1 MLISPAVLAL
11 NGVSFTVTL
20 MLALAAGFALQVV
33 RHWDITSG
41 SERQL
46 ELERR
51 TYLIAT
57 LVTWSFAAAAISLL
71 LFVYNAEQMATQF
84 VGAMC
89 ATGVLNA
96 HPFGWPTLFLKIL
109 IFFTGA
115 AWLMLNRLDNQAP
128 DYPLIRVK
136 YWILLGL
143 LPLVALEA
151 GVQLRYFLGL
161 DPDVITSCC
170 GSLFTAEG
178 AGVAATVSALE
189 PAWSLAAMYGLGLI
203 VLGLGLVHGW
213 RACSGASGVGFALA
227 STLAFVA
234 ALAAIVSCVALY
246 VYEHPHHHCP
256 FCILKGGHGFI
267 GYWLYAPLFTA
278 TALSIGVGLISGW
291 GRIPSLAAAVL
302 ADGRRFTTL
311 ALALF
316 ALFYGVAS
324 YAILTSNLTMEGV
337 WW

>member
-20 MLALAAGFALQVV
+20 LLLMAAGFGLQVL

-51 TYLIAT
+51 TYLIST
-57 LVTWSFAAAAISLL
+57 LVTWCVAAAVISLL

-96 HPFGWPTLFLKIL
+96 HPMGWPTLFLKIL
-109 IFFTGA
+109 VFFAGA
-115 AWLMLNRLDNQAP
+115 AWLLLNRLDNQAP
-128 DYPLIRVK
+128 DYPLVRVK
-136 YWILLGL
+136 YGLLLVL

-151 GVQLRYFLGL
+151 GVQIRYFLGL
-161 DPDVITSCC
+161 NPDVITSCC

-178 AGVAATVSALE
+178 EGVAATVAGLD
-189 PAWSLAAMYGLGLI
+189 PAWSLVALYGSGLAVLGAGLI
-203 VLGLGLVHGW
+203 HGW
-213 RACSGASGVGFALA
+213 RARSGGSGAGFAL
-227 STLAFVA
+227 SGGLAFVA

-246 VYEHPHHHCP
+246 IYEHPHHHCP
-256 FCILKGGHGFI
+256 FCILKAGHGFV
-267 GYWLYAPLFTA
+267 GYWLYVPLFAA
-278 TALSIGVGLISGW
+278 TALALGVGLISPW
-291 GRIPSLAAAVL
+291 GRVPSLAAAVR
-302 ADGRRFTTL
+302 ADGRRFTAL

-316 ALFYGVAS
+316 ALFYGVATF
-324 YAILTSNLTMEGV
+324 AILTSNLTMQGV

>member
-33 RHWDITSG
+33 RHWDIRSG

-51 TYLIAT
+51 TYLIST
-57 LVTWSFAAAAISLL
+57 LVVWGFAATGVSLL
-71 LFVYNAEQMATQF
+71 LFVYNAEQMSTQF

-96 HPFGWPTLFLKIL
+96 NPLGWPTLLLKIL
-109 IFFTGA
+109 VFFAGA
-115 AWLMLNRLDNQAP
+115 AWLMLNRLDNQSP
-128 DYPLIRVK
+128 DYPLVRIK
-136 YWILLGL
+136 YLLLLGL
-143 LPLVALEA
+143 LPLVALET
-151 GVQLRYFLGL
+151 GVQLAYFLGL
-161 DPDVITSCC
+161 SPDVITSCC
-170 GSLFTAEG
+170 GSLFSPEG
-178 AGVAATVSALE
+178 AGVAATVSALD
-189 PAWSLAAMYGLGLI
+189 PARSLAALSGSGLLVLI
-203 VLGLGLVHGW
+203 LGALHGW
-213 RACSGASGVGFALA
+213 RIRSGASGIAFSLAGALA
-227 STLAFVA
+227 FAA
-234 ALAAIVSCVALY
+234 ALAGIVSSVALY
-246 VYEHPHHHCP
+246 VYEHPQHHCP

-267 GYWLYAPLFTA
+267 GYWLYLPLFAA
-278 TALSIGVGLISGW
+278 TALALGVGVISPW
-291 GRIPSLAAAVL
+291 GHIPSLRAAVR
-302 ADGRRFTTL
+302 ADGHRFTAV

-324 YAILTSNLTMEGV
+324 LAILRSNLTMQGV

>member
-1 MLISPAVLAL
+1 MLISPAVMAL
-11 NGVSFTVTL
+11 NGVSLTVTL
-20 MLALAAGFALQVV
+20 LLLMAAGFALQVV
-33 RHWDITSG
+33 RHWDLDSG

-51 TYLIAT
+51 TYLIST
-57 LVTWSFAAAAISLL
+57 LVTWCFATAVVSLL

-96 HPFGWPTLFLKIL
+96 NPWGWPTLFLKIL
-109 IFFTGA
+109 VFFVGA
-115 AWLMLNRLDNQAP
+115 AWLMINRLDNQAP
-128 DYPLIRVK
+128 DYPLVRVK
-136 YWILLGL
+136 YRLLLGM

-151 GVQLRYFLGL
+151 AVQLRYFLGL
-161 DPDVITSCC
+161 NPDVITSCC
-170 GSLFTAEG
+170 GALFTAEG
-178 AGVAATVSALE
+178 EGVAATVSALE
-189 PAWSLAAMYGLGLI
+189 PAWSLTAMYGAGLL
-203 VLGLGLVHGW
+203 VLAIGALHW
-213 RACSGASGVGFALA
+213 RGARSSGPAFALSGA
-227 STLAFVA
+227 LAFAA

-267 GYWLYAPLFTA
+267 GYWLYVPLFAA
-278 TALSIGVGLISGW
+278 TALAIGVGAISLW
-291 GRIPSLAAAVL
+291 WRLPSLAAAVR
-302 ADGRRFTTL
+302 ADARRFTGISI
-311 ALALF
+311 ALF

-324 YAILTSNLTMEGV
+324 YAILTSNLTMEGI